1 MIVVTYESYKGGVNN
16 LAVAIETKTGSI
28 ATSTHGKEQSIE
40 NLRRKLR
47 ALAAEYKE
55 VIT

>member
-16 LAVAIETKTGSI
+16 LAVAIETKTGSR
-28 ATSTHGKEQSIE
+28 ATSARGKERVIG

-47 ALAAEYKE
+47 ALAAIRKE
-55 VIT
+55 VDT

>member
-16 LAVAIETKTGSI
+16 LAVAIETKTGNR
-28 ATSTHGKEQSIE
+28 ATSTRGKERAIR

-55 VIT
+55 VDT

>member
-16 LAVAIETKTGSI
+16 LAVAIETKTGSR
-28 ATSTHGKEQSIE
+28 ATSTHGKERAIG

-47 ALAAEYKE
+47 APAAEYKE
-55 VIT
+55 VDT

>member
-16 LAVAIETKTGSI
+16 LAVAIETKTGNR
-28 ATSTHGKEQSIE
+28 ATSTRGKERAIG

-47 ALAAEYKE
+47 TLAAEYKE
-55 VIT
+55 VDT

>member
-16 LAVAIETKTGSI
+16 LAVAIETKTGSR
-28 ATSTHGKEQSIE
+28 ATSTRGKERAIG

-47 ALAAEYKE
+47 TLAAEYKE
-55 VIT
+55 VDT